1 MSHSTRMIHYSIFK
15 GALKVAYHFKKHILI
30 FFKSLWKALSSVL
43 SMLAHS
49 VSFYLEK
56 APVISDDLEFIV
68 TACTF

>member
-1 MSHSTRMIHYSIFK
+1 MFE
-15 GALKVAYHFKKHILI
+15 GVLKVSYHFKKHILI
-30 FFKSLWKALSSVL
+30 FFRSQRKAQSSVL